1 MRADEQVLR
10 LLGDQAL
17 AAGHRMIDHVALRRT
32 CEGRGMGHDEWFAGL
47 VALRTGNKVQLRDY
61 DGQIALLEL
70 TQAGLWAYLVQAR
83 ADLADVTE
91 RLLDLLEA
99 AEPNIVVPLGADL
112 GESPLLVEAVLDHLA
127 GRGLVVHSR
136 LGADSF
142 RIHRFSL

>member
-1 MRADEQVLR
+1 MGENERVLA

-17 AAGHRMIDHVALRRT
+17 AAGHRMIDHVALKRA
-32 CEGRGMGHDEWFAGL
+32 CEEQGLTHDEWFAGL
-47 VALRTGNKVQLRDY
+47 VDLRARGKVQMRDY
-61 DGQIALLEL
+61 DGKVALLQL
-70 TQAGLWAYLVQAR
+70 TQAGLWAYLVRAR

-91 RLLDLLEA
+91 ALLGLLEA
-99 AEPNIVVPLGADL
+99 AEPNIAVPLGHDL

-127 GRGLVVHSR
+127 GRGLVVYSR